1 MWPTDTTYYR
11 STSPLGVYEKLGKL
25 NQGPLS
31 AASFQTQV
39 FHIFKVP
46 NKNNAYVYMGWV
58 NEWTQDSN
66 MAWLPMRIHKD
77 GTFEVNWVK
86 QWDLS
91 WFDANPQP
99 EEP

>member
-1 MWPTDTTYYR
+1 
-11 STSPLGVYEKLGKL
+11 
-25 NQGPLS
+25 
-31 AASFQTQV
+31 
-39 FHIFKVP
+39 
-46 NKNNAYVYMGWV
+46 MGWV

-66 MAWLPMRIHKD
+66 VAWLPMRIHKD

-91 WFDANPQP
+91 WFDAHPQP